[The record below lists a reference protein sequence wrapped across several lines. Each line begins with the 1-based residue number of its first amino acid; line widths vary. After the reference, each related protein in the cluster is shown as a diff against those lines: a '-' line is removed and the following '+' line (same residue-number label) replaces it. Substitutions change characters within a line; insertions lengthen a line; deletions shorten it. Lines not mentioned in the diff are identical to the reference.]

1 MKRFTKVSGKCTL
14 RNSTAVDVHQHL
26 WPAQFIDALRMRTH
40 RPRLDGWTLHLVG
53 EPPCEVDPAAHDP
66 AARAAL
72 DPDLGRALVSLS
84 SPLGIESLP
93 PDEAAPLLDAW
104 HKGALALP
112 DGFGAWSS
120 VSTAEPDL
128 AGLKDLFGAGMV
140 GLQLPA
146 TCLLTPGAVERVAAV
161 LRVCELSDRPVLVH
175 PGPVAARAPGE
186 PPLPAWW
193 PAVVDYSAQLQAAWW
208 SWQAAGRALLPE
220 LRICFVA
227 GAGLGPVHHERFAAR
242 GGDRTHVDPDTFVDT
257 SSYGRTGIEALIRVL
272 GIDPVVLGSD
282 RPYAEPLWQG
292 GSSAPDFGAA
302 ARHAVRVSNPR
313 RLLHGGRP

>member
-1 MKRFTKVSGKCTL
+1 MGV
-14 RNSTAVDVHQHL
+14 STAVDVHQHL
-26 WPAQFIDALRMRTH
+26 WPAPFIDALRTRTH

-53 EPPCEVDPAAHDP
+53 EPPCEVEPIAHDP

-93 PDEAAPLLDAW
+93 PDEAAPLLGAW
-104 HKGALALP
+104 HEGALALP
-112 DGFGAWSS
+112 EPFGAWASL
-120 VSTAEPDL
+120 STAEPDL
-128 AGLKDLFGAGMV
+128 GGLKDLFGAGMV

-146 TCLLTPGAVERVAAV
+146 TCLLTPGAVERVAGV
-161 LRVCELSDRPVLVH
+161 LRVCELCDKPVLVH
-175 PGPVAARAPGE
+175 PGPVASAPSSE

-193 PAVVDYSAQLQAAWW
+193 PAVVDYTAQLQAAWW
-208 SWQAAGRALLPE
+208 AWQAAGRALLPE

-227 GAGLGPVHHERFAAR
+227 GAGLAPVHHERFSAR
-242 GGDRTHVDPDTFVDT
+242 GGHSARVDPDTFVDT
-257 SSYGRTGIEALIRVL
+257 SSYGRHGIEALMRVL

-282 RPYAEPLWQG
+282 RPYAEPLWPA
-292 GSSAPDFGAA
+292 GSTHPDLGPA

-313 RLLHGGRP
+313 RLLQGGRP